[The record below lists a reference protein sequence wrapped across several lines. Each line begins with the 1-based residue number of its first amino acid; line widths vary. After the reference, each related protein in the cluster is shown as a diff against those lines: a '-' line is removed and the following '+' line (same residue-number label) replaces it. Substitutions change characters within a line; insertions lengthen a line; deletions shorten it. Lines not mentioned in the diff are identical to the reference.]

1 MQTSQ
6 SAQSPCDHA
15 PKKVS
20 FAEGGSSANTL
31 GLLLLWMLF
40 VLLLFCFG
48 FLSGP
53 FKKKNVWLNWWKFVL
68 ETINDSWKYRSTE
81 TLDKNKKTL
90 ILVFRCWHY
99 KTNGQSLWKS
109 FEAMNEMFI
118 SIVFVFKLS
127 LSICNVVL
135 SSFYSKLQFL
145 LVALHHRRS
154 FLYESAFEA
163 NVFLSPKLPV
173 SSPGDKMPLD
183 YQLSTIKEFYGGPL
197 LTM

>member
-1 MQTSQ
+1 MCQ
-6 SAQSPCDHA
+6 SKARKYNRECKLANQR
-15 PKKVS
+15 KVPVTMRQKS
-20 FAEGGSSANTL
+20 LVRWRRFVGK
-31 GLLLLWMLF
+31 LLLACCCCKCCF

-53 FKKKNVWLNWWKFVL
+53 FKKENVWLIVL

-127 LSICNVVL
+127 LSIIAVFTCSTV
-135 SSFYSKLQFL
+135 SY
-145 LVALHHRRS
+145 HRRS
-154 FLYESAFEA
+154 FLSESAFET
-163 NVFLSPKLPV
+163 NVFLSPKPHLFETAFQ
-173 SSPGDKMPLD
+173 SHS
-183 YQLSTIKEFYGGPL
+183 Y
-197 LTM
+197 